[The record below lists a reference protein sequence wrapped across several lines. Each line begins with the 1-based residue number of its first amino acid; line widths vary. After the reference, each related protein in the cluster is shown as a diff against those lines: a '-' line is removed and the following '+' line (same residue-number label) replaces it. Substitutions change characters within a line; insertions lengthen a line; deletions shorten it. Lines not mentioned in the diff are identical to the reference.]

1 MELGLQM
8 NVGMRLEQKLTPQ
21 MIQSLKILQVT
32 TIELEQ
38 MIKIEMETNPVLE
51 MDAEEW
57 DDERSEDRDDSG
69 DDYDSED
76 PLDELNDRSEESLS
90 DWEEY
95 LYEQNDMGPKT
106 TNSYEQPDDD
116 GLERQPVYAK
126 GLSDH
131 LLEQVTDR
139 KLEPEVREVLEYLI
153 DSLDEDG
160 LLRRKDDDEELLPLT
175 TFDDELIDEIEAVI
189 RMELDVFAARSS
201 VRDAF
206 HVLWSLEPA
215 GIGGRSLQESLLIQ
229 WRRRGGGSELATRIL
244 THAFDMLMKV
254 QVSALARA
262 METNSE
268 AIQAALREISVL
280 DPKPGKGLAPTAAPA
295 VLPDLLVWQDQRG
308 QLRIELNDKHL
319 PTLRISQ
326 SYQDLIF
333 SKKTNNDDKKFLR
346 KKIEGANW
354 LIRSIEQRRG
364 TMLKV
369 MHAIVELQEDFF
381 TEGPSA
387 LKPMI
392 LQDVADKIEM
402 HISTVNRVTNGKYV
416 QTPYGVFELKQ
427 FFSSKVEQEDGSD
440 ASASAIREAIKEA
453 IEKENPSKPLSDE
466 ALTAALDQMGF
477 KVARR
482 TVAKYREQMGINPAR
497 LRKKF

>member
-21 MIQSLKILQVT
+21 MIQSLKILQANT
-32 TIELEQ
+32 LELEQ
-38 MIKIEMETNPVLE
+38 LIKVEIETNPVLE
-51 MDAEEW
+51 LEDDSW
-57 DDERSEDRDDSG
+57 DDEPGERDEERDEREDS
-69 DDYDSED
+69 
-76 PLDELNDRSEESLS
+76 LDEVSENSEESLS

-106 TNSYEQPDDD
+106 TNSYEQPEDD
-116 GLERQPVYAK
+116 GLERQSTYSK
-126 GLSDH
+126 GMADVLID
-131 LLEQVTDR
+131 QMIDR
-139 KLEPEVREVLEYLI
+139 KLEEDVREVLEYLI

-160 LLRRKDDDEELLPLT
+160 LLRRNEDLEEIDLPLS
-175 TFDDELIDEIEAVI
+175 TFDNELIAEIEAVI
-189 RMELDVFAARSS
+189 RKEMDVFAARPA

-206 HVLWSLEPA
+206 HVLWSMEPA
-215 GIGGRSLQESLLIQ
+215 GIGGRDLQECLLIQ
-229 WRRRGGGSELATRIL
+229 WKRRGGGSALATRIL
-244 THAFDMLMKV
+244 TDAFEMLVKV

-280 DPKPGKGLAPTAAPA
+280 DPRPAKGLAPTAAPA
-295 VLPDLLVWQDQRG
+295 ILPDLLVFEDRRG
-308 QLRIELNDKHL
+308 DLRIELNDKHM

-326 SYQDLIF
+326 AYQEMIF
-333 SKKTNNDDKKFLR
+333 SKRTTDNDKKFLR

-354 LIRSIEQRRG
+354 LIRSIEQRRS

-369 MHAIVELQEDFF
+369 MHAIVELQQDFF
-381 TEGPSA
+381 AEGPSA

-416 QTPYGVFELKQ
+416 QTAYGVFELKQ

-453 IEKENPSKPLSDE
+453 IDKENPSKPLSDE
-466 ALTAALDQMGF
+466 ALTTALDQMGF